1 MQPAYPG
8 LIFLLL
14 TPVTSVHTTRI
25 SGFHLS
31 HCSVQL
37 HHYVRRSLQ
46 GLIVV
51 LLTLDASFYVHLTM
65 IKTLFRLPLIHR
77 AAVLVCAYVMCVA
90 LGHGTALSQ
99 TDSLN
104 KAFIA
109 ELNQMRANPKAF
121 IPQIEAYRRQLSSFT
136 HNKKALN
143 IAVAEIKQIL
153 AKQQPLSQLTLD
165 SALMQATREHMMD
178 GAKAGFIGHIG
189 SDHSDP
195 GVRAARYGRF
205 IALSEAITYGH
216 LSTSLMLAAF
226 LVDEGTPSRGHRM
239 AMLSPVYTLVG
250 AAYGPHP
257 KYDSHIVVLLG
268 KK

>member
-1 MQPAYPG
+1 M
-8 LIFLLL
+8 
-14 TPVTSVHTTRI
+14 
-25 SGFHLS
+25 
-31 HCSVQL
+31 C
-37 HHYVRRSLQ
+37 
-46 GLIVV
+46 
-51 LLTLDASFYVHLTM
+51 
-65 IKTLFRLPLIHR
+65 
-77 AAVLVCAYVMCVA
+77 VMCVA
-90 LGHGTALSQ
+90 FVQGTALAQ

-121 IPQIEAYRRQLSSFT
+121 ISQIEAYQRQLSSFT

-143 IAVAEIKQIL
+143 KAVAEIKQIL

-165 SALMQATREHMMD
+165 TALMQAAHEHMLD
-178 GAKAGFIGHIG
+178 GAKAGFVGHIG
-189 SDHSDP
+189 TDRSDP
-195 GVRAARYGRF
+195 GVRAARYGKF

-226 LVDEGTPSRGHRM
+226 LVDEGTPSRGHRT
-239 AMLSPVYTLVG
+239 AMLSPVYTHIG